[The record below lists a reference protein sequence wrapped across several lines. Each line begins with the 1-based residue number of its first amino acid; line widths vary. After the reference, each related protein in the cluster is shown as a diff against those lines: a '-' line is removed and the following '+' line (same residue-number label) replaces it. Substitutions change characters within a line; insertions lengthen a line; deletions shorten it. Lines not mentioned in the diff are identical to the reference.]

1 MGNNQ
6 WDATTHMRIQDILRA
21 QYVKRWTIVNTTRN
35 QSLAEHTFNVTMIAR
50 AICKVHGIDD
60 VEVMKACL
68 AHDLDEILTGD
79 IPTPTKIAAR
89 GKGWDLN
96 KIYERVTNRRLND
109 EEMMIVKAADA
120 IETSAFLEDNSGPSR
135 HNMEVGA
142 YVHEATIKI
151 LEDLP
156 EKLFNSAIIVLLE
169 ITDGEFTN
177 A

>member
-1 MGNNQ
+1 
-6 WDATTHMRIQDILRA
+6 
-21 QYVKRWTIVNTTRN
+21 
-35 QSLAEHTFNVTMIAR
+35 
-50 AICKVHGIDD
+50 
-60 VEVMKACL
+60 
-68 AHDLDEILTGD
+68 
-79 IPTPTKIAAR
+79 
-89 GKGWDLN
+89 
-96 KIYERVTNRRLND
+96 
-109 EEMMIVKAADA
+109 MMIVKAADA